1 MKQAPVKTEHK
12 IILDWISKDASV
24 LDLGCGDGEL
34 LALLISEKQVHAQGI
49 ELSETAIH
57 RCVAQGLSVF
67 QQDID
72 TGLSEYADNSFDY
85 VILNQTLQQVKKP
98 DFVLK
103 EALRVGKKVIVG
115 FPNFVQA
122 SARLQIF
129 FKGRVPVTKAL
140 PYEWYDTPNLH
151 FLGIADFKDYCKKRN
166 IHIEDSA
173 FIRKNAKLGCFQTCL
188 RKLDYFFYPHDNLI
202 FPKLFKGNWNNCC
215 CVATT
220 TQF

>member
-1 MKQAPVKTEHK
+1 MKQAPLKADHK
-12 IILDWISKDASV
+12 IILNWISKGASV

-34 LALLISEKQVHAQGI
+34 IALLIKEKQVHAQGI
-49 ELSETAIH
+49 ELNENSIQ

-98 DFVLK
+98 DFALK
-103 EALRVGKKVIVG
+103 EALRVGKKVIVS

-122 SARLQIF
+122 TARFQIF

-140 PYEWYDTPNLH
+140 PYQWFDTPNLH
-151 FLGIADFKDYCKKRN
+151 FLGIADFMDYCKKRN
-166 IHIEDSA
+166 IQIQNSA
-173 FIRKNAKLGCFQTCL
+173 FIRKNGLV
-188 RKLDYFFYPHDNLI
+188 
-202 FPKLFKGNWNNCC
+202 KLFPNLFAEIGLFVCTKQ
-215 CVATT
+215 VS
-220 TQF
+220 